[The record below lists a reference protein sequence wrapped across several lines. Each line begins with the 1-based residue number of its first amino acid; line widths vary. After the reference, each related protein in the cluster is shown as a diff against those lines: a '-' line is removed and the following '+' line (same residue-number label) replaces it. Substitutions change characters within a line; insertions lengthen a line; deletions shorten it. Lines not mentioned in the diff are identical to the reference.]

1 MSTED
6 QDAQP
11 GDDLFDRWLSH
22 REHTAEDPAAR
33 PRTYG
38 VLRTTPSDRR
48 PRRESPERSDAAM
61 VATDATATADDGD
74 TGDTGGG
81 TDVATAP
88 TRPAP
93 GPGPAG
99 EPTPVAAA
107 AASEIGIDL
116 TAFEPV
122 LTASARRALEQA
134 QQPAQ
139 PRGWRGRVR
148 RHATAPGAPAVDDG
162 TATTPAEDAPLV
174 EAGPAEP
181 EQVPAPPDHVDA
193 GREILALLAT
203 HPPQPEPDPG
213 PLPAPEPLPD
223 PVPAPE
229 PLPDPPPLP
238 DPDPTPEP
246 LPAPDP
252 TPAPAPARPPTP
264 APVRIP
270 AGAPAPTP
278 APEPAAPSRR
288 ATLVSAARATLDRAV
303 SGGPEDRPTRQREA
317 PTRSPRPPAEPRTT
331 PAPAPAPAPEAARPR
346 PASTPPSELQSPGG
360 VRAATGVLLVVALI
374 ATGVTGYLAYQDP
387 ADTTLGI
394 LGVLALLTAV
404 IWAVR
409 AGASPTRMRIEQG
422 RLEIQSAAG
431 RHFFDLANPHTSIEV
446 TGRPGSRRWKVLFHR
461 RGMSPFVVDPS
472 MVDPHAFTELL
483 LHHRPDL
490 TG

>member
-6 QDAQP
+6 QAAQP

-22 REHTAEDPAAR
+22 REHTAEDAAAR

-38 VLRTTPSDRR
+38 VLRTTPSDRLPRHESTER
-48 PRRESPERSDAAM
+48 PEAP
-61 VATDATATADDGD
+61 VVTADDGD
-74 TGDTGGG
+74 TEGDA
-81 TDVATAP
+81 DLATAP
-88 TRPAP
+88 AEPAP
-93 GPGPAG
+93 RPEPAA

-116 TAFEPV
+116 TSFEPV

-148 RHATAPGAPAVDDG
+148 RHATTPGAPTGDG
-162 TATTPAEDAPLV
+162 RTETTSAEDATLV
-174 EAGPAEP
+174 DPAPAEA
-181 EQVPAPPDHVDA
+181 EQVPTPPDHVNA
-193 GREILALLAT
+193 GRDILAVLAT
-203 HPPQPEPDPG
+203 HPPAPEPEPDPRPVPEPR
-213 PLPAPEPLPD
+213 PLPEPEPLPE

-229 PLPDPPPLP
+229 PLPDPLP
-238 DPDPTPEP
+238 D
-246 LPAPDP
+246 
-252 TPAPAPARPPTP
+252 PAPAPVRPPTP

-278 APEPAAPSRR
+278 APARAAPVAPASSSRR
-288 ATLVSAARATLDRAV
+288 AALASAARTTLDRAV
-303 SGGPEDRPTRQREA
+303 SGAPEDRPTTQRQA
-317 PTRSPRPPAEPRTT
+317 PTTRRTR
-331 PAPAPAPAPEAARPR
+331 PAPKAKSKPKTDPAPEAAPPR
-346 PASTPPSELQSPGG
+346 PASAPPSELHSPGG

-374 ATGVTGYLAYQDP
+374 ATGSTGYLAYQDP
-387 ADTTLGI
+387 ADITLGV

-409 AGASPTRMRIEQG
+409 AGSSPTRMRVEQG
-422 RLEIQSAAG
+422 RLEIQSSAG
-431 RHFFDLANPHTSIEV
+431 RHFFDLANPHTSIEI

-490 TG
+490 TH